1 MATIEENLQ
10 ALRDIKAGIK
20 TSLENQNKEPTDSF
34 ASYSGLVDDLENPD
48 DITYCVTLDGEN
60 KAYAQLYGQEEI
72 TLTATAN
79 DIRINTSAIT
89 GNGYTEGEKEI
100 PSYFSSYGYK
110 IVPANSEATLTIHEC
125 DYKKLMV
132 TIATY
137 DSSASESV
145 SVDYTSVEDS
155 MYESKSAT
163 KVADIT
169 KDVDNEVIK
178 LGITVTAKSV
188 LRYFVT
194 REEI

>member
-10 ALRDIKAGIK
+10 TLRDIKAGIK

-100 PSYFSSYGYK
+100 PAYFSRYGYK
-110 IVPANSEATLTIHEC
+110 IIQSGQEVIITGHET
-125 DYKKLMV
+125 DFKNLMI

-137 DSSASESV
+137 DSSIDESV
-145 SVDYTSVEDS
+145 SVNYVSIDESV
-155 MYESKSAT
+155 YEAKSTT
-163 KVADIT
+163 KLSDIE
-169 KDVDNEVIK
+169 KDLDNEQIK
-178 LGITVTAKSV
+178 IGITVTEKSV
-188 LRYFVT
+188 LRYFVV
-194 REEI
+194 REEE